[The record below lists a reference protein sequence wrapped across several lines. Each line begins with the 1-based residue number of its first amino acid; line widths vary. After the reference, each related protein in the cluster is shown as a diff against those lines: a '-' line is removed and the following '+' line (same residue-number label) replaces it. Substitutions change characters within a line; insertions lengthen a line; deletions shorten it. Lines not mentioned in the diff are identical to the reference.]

1 MMKFSPAAYAKSHV
15 PPPGHQRTYILGSTI
30 GAIANG
36 AFLPIYILYDTRIV
50 GISNS
55 KTALAIAIAAL
66 IGLPLTLVAGD
77 LADRL
82 GPRRVV
88 LFALTGLAA
97 GTASYVFIQG
107 FWSLLAVVASMN
119 VFAYSYM
126 ASEGALMRRV
136 GGDDTVTFRSQVQ
149 ALSSIAVTV
158 GVLVAGIGISIGT
171 HWAYRVMFLAVAAG
185 YVSVIFITLKIP
197 DYKPLPKP
205 ESATRSVGSRWI
217 VLRDEP
223 FIAYSVI
230 SAGLSISGFVDNM
243 LLPIWIVVY
252 TRAPHWTVALAFLV
266 NAGVSTL
273 LQMRLSKNIRST
285 RGAGWA
291 LLRGGITLL
300 LGFLVL
306 AAMQG
311 HSPWL
316 ATILLIAGVS
326 LTTIA
331 QIWMISGRFVFEF
344 NLPPAHAQGQYDGF
358 SNTVMTLSVTAAP
371 LVLLGIAAGRG
382 GAGWVGLGVF
392 FLVFGLMGPGL
403 ADWADRT
410 RPQAE
415 TPAEMTTAEMTTAEM
430 TTEPSGADII
440 VANAGMDNSR

>member
-1 MMKFSPAAYAKSHV
+1 MKFNLAAYAQSHV
-15 PPPGHQRTYILGSTI
+15 PPPGHQRTYLLGSAI

-55 KTALAIAIAAL
+55 KTALAIALAAL
-66 IGLPLTLVAGD
+66 IGLPLTLYAGD

-88 LFALTGLAA
+88 LFALAGLTA

-126 ASEGALMRRV
+126 ASEGALMRRI

-149 ALSSIAVTV
+149 AVSSIAVTI
-158 GVLVAGIGISIGT
+158 GVLFAGIGISIGT
-171 HWAYRVMFLAVAAG
+171 HWAYRAMFLVVAAG
-185 YVSVIFITLKIP
+185 YLTVLVITLKIP
-197 DYKPLPKP
+197 DYPPLPKP
-205 ESATRSVGSRWI
+205 QSTEPTGGSRWI

-223 FIAYSVI
+223 FIAYSVV
-230 SAGLSISGFVDNM
+230 SAVLSMSGFVDNM

-252 TRAPHWTVALAFLV
+252 TRAPHWTVALVFLI
-266 NAGVSTL
+266 NAGISTL

-285 RGAGWA
+285 RQAGWA
-291 LLRGGITLL
+291 LVRGAATLL
-300 LGFLVL
+300 AGFLVL
-306 AAMQG
+306 AAMRG
-311 HSPWL
+311 HAPWG
-316 ATILLIAGVS
+316 ATLLVIAGVS

-331 QIWMISGRFVFEF
+331 QIWLISGRFVFEF
-344 NLPPAHAQGQYDGF
+344 NLPPAHAQGQYDGL
-358 SNTVMTLSVTAAP
+358 SNTVMTLSITGAP
-371 LVLLGIAAGRG
+371 LVLLGIVAGKA

-392 FLVFGLMGPGL
+392 FLVFGLMGPGI
-403 ADWADRT
+403 ADWAERT
-410 RPQAE
+410 RPQEAPAAE
-415 TPAEMTTAEMTTAEM
+415 T
-430 TTEPSGADII
+430 TTELDGADTM
-440 VANAGMDNSR
+440 ANAGMDSSR